1 MKLKDIVEKADLQV
15 FHAGESWEHEAGPGY
30 VGDLLSDV
38 IASGRKNMLWITIQV
53 HENIVAVASLKD
65 LAGII
70 LAKGNQPHDDTLTAA
85 RSENITLLG
94 SRLNAYQLIEKLVG
108 LGVSGNA

>member
-1 MKLKDIVEKADLQV
+1 MKLNDIVQQTELHV
-15 FHAGESWEHEAGPGY
+15 FHRGSAWDQDVGSGY

-70 LAKGNQPHDDTLTAA
+70 LAKGNQPLEETLKAA
-85 RSENITLLG
+85 QSENVTLLG
-94 SRLNAYQLIEKLVG
+94 SRLNAYQLIEKLVQI
-108 LGVSGNA
+108 GVSGNS